1 MFDYPEFKNG
11 VKTLSQVNGKNRNM
25 LMDITVRILRA
36 GETRSIYKKDKET
49 AILLLS
55 GKIKFSYAGKNET
68 VSRKDMFSEDASCL
82 HFPKGIRVKITALS
96 DAEIIEQST
105 VNDRAFDVKLYR
117 PEDIQFFISCQGKWE
132 NTAVRD
138 VKTIFDYTNAP
149 YSNMVLG
156 EVIAR
161 QGRWWSYIPHNHP
174 QPEVYYYKFMRPEG
188 FGACFIG
195 ETAYTIKDG
204 SFGAFPG
211 GLNHPQVTA
220 PGYPMYCCWMIRH
233 LDGNP
238 WTDRIDDPRYTWL
251 NEKGGIL

>member
-1 MFDYPEFKNG
+1 MFGYPEYNNNKK
-11 VKTLSQVNGKNRNM
+11 VLSRINGKNKNM
-25 LMDITVRILRA
+25 LMDITLYQMSKDDSKTINLN
-36 GETRSIYKKDKET
+36 DKET

-55 GKIKFSYAGKNET
+55 GKLELKWLDRSEII
-68 VSRKDMFSEDASCL
+68 SRKDVFSEGASCL
-82 HFPKGIRVKITALS
+82 HIPKGVKVKIKSLEES
-96 DAEIIEQST
+96 EILVQST
-105 VNDRAFDVKLYR
+105 INNKDFESKLYK
-117 PEDIQFFISCQGKWE
+117 PQDIQSFVSCEGRWE

-138 VKTIFDYTNAP
+138 VKTVFDYSNAP
-149 YSNMVLG
+149 YSNMVIG

-174 QPEVYYYKFMRPEG
+174 QPEVYYYKFQRSEG

-204 SFGAFPG
+204 SYGAFDG

-233 LDGNP
+233 LDDNP
-238 WTDRIDDPRYTWL
+238 WTDRIDDERYTWL
-251 NEKGGIL
+251 VK

>member
-1 MFDYPEFKNG
+1 MFGYPQYINNT
-11 VKTLSQVNGKNRNM
+11 KTLSKINGKNKDM
-25 LMDITVRILRA
+25 LMDITLHILN
-36 GETRSIYKKDKET
+36 SDDKKIIKHSDKET

-55 GKIKFSYAGKNET
+55 GKVKLEWDNHSEII
-68 VSRKDMFSEDASCL
+68 SRKDVFSEDASCL
-82 HFPKGIRVKITALS
+82 HIPKGVRVKITAIKES
-96 DAEIIEQST
+96 EILLQST
-105 VNDRAFDVKLYR
+105 LNDKTFHSKLYR
-117 PEDIQFFISCQGKWE
+117 PEDIQFFVSCQGKWE
-132 NTAVRD
+132 NTAIRD
-138 VKTIFDYTNAP
+138 VKTVFDYNNAP

-204 SFGAFPG
+204 SYGAFSG

-238 WTDRIDDPRYTWL
+238 WTDRIDDERYTWL
-251 NEKGGIL
+251 LK